1 MGRNW
6 THLKCLL
13 LARLRWLRCPP
24 RPQAASGFVC
34 KYCRYVNMYF
44 GCNLACH
51 LIKTKQE
58 SVAVSERFIHLFSSR
73 SFRPL
78 FLIIVTILD
87 TRFFRCVFWT
97 DFRTVMSS
105 VMSSHRLVNW
115 LRAPRSL
122 SAIWPIGK
130 QRRDDITQLSEDSP
144 APQHPPHLLV
154 EGHLMLQVHLH
165 NSVVVI
171 DTVAVEMVH
180 LSWRRQRMVT
190 MVTRW
195 EVLLYS
201 VLLCSCI
208 TVLALLHVPHPVAS
222 SSCC

>member
-1 MGRNW
+1 M
-6 THLKCLL
+6 
-13 LARLRWLRCPP
+13 
-24 RPQAASGFVC
+24 
-34 KYCRYVNMYF
+34 
-44 GCNLACH
+44 CH

-58 SVAVSERFIHLFSSR
+58 NISERFIFLFCSR
-73 SFRPL
+73 SFQPL
-78 FLIIVTILD
+78 FFIIVTIFD
-87 TRFFRCVFWT
+87 TRFFRCVSWT

-130 QRRDDITQLSEDSP
+130 QGRDDITQLSEDSP

-165 NSVVVI
+165 DSVVVI

-180 LSWRRQRMVT
+180 LSWRRQRTVT
-190 MVTRW
+190 MVIRW
-195 EVLLYS
+195 EVLLYG
-201 VLLCSCI
+201 VLLCSCT
-208 TVLALLHVPHPVAS
+208 TVLALLRVPHPVAS